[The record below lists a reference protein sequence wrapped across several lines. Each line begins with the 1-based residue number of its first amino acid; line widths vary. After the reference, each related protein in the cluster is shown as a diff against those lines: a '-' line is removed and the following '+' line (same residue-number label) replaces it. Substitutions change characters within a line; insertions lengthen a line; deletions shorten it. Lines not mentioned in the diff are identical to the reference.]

1 MQPHHPTMA
10 QTFQCA
16 FAVFE
21 RALWPIQPTEDAIVR
36 LSLSVDKLVQFHIG
50 ESLDVTFKFSDGSF
64 AVLAARE
71 ITIH

>member
-21 RALWPIQPTEDAIVR
+21 RALYPIQPTEDAIVR

-50 ESLDVTFKFSDGSF
+50 TGLSIMFKFSDGSF
-64 AVLAARE
+64 AVLDPRE
-71 ITIH
+71 TTVH

>member
-21 RALWPIQPTEDAIVR
+21 RALYPIQPTEDAIVR
-36 LSLSVDKLVQFHIG
+36 LALAADKMVQFHIG
-50 ESLDVTFKFSDGSF
+50 ESLAVTFKFSDGSF
-64 AVLAARE
+64 AVVSPRE
-71 ITIH
+71 TIVH